1 MQDTDRQIILLISDN
16 SDDVTLIQRTL
27 AQSAI
32 GHDVVLARDGAE
44 ALEYLFGGRDTLRDD
59 EFRPMPAAVVLDLK
73 LPRVNGAEV
82 LRRLRADERT
92 RTMPVLVVSPIGGV
106 GGLVPDEDH
115 ELLRAAVDFG
125 QFREAVRQLGA
136 KLMHRALPDAA
147 RPDAARNDAQP
158 L

>member
-1 MQDTDRQIILLISDN
+1 MAMVDAADRKTILVALDN
-16 SDDVTLIQRTL
+16 PDDVTLIRRTL

-44 ALEYLFGGRDTLRDD
+44 ALEYLFGPPH
-59 EFRPMPAAVVLDLK
+59 RPSGASMRPLPAAVVLDLK

-92 RTMPVLVVSPIGGV
+92 RALPVLVVSPVSEVGGV
-106 GGLVPDEDH
+106 VPDDDH

-125 QFREAVRQLGA
+125 QFREAVRQLGI
-136 KLMHRALPDAA
+136 KLMRPSAA
-147 RPDAARNDAQP
+147 I
-158 L
+158 